1 MRNGETKNYKG
12 CEIKKISGKEFIV
25 GGFITKFATYYEAKE
40 AIDAADAE
48 EKALAEVDNYVNEVL
63 GGYC

>member
-1 MRNGETKNYKG
+1 MRNGEIKNYKG
-12 CEIKKISGKEFIV
+12 CTIKKISGKEFMV
-25 GGFITKFATYYEAKE
+25 CGFLTSFASYYEAKE

-48 EKALAEVDNYVNEVL
+48 EKALAEIDDYVNGVL

>member
-1 MRNGETKNYKG
+1 MKNGEAKNYKG
-12 CEIKKISGKEFIV
+12 CEIKKISGKRFVV
-25 GGFITKFATYYEAKE
+25 GGFMTRFSTYYEAKE

-48 EKALAEVDNYVNEVL
+48 EKALARIDNYVNKVL

>member
-1 MRNGETKNYKG
+1 MTNGEIKIYKG
-12 CEIKKISGKEFIV
+12 CNIKRISGSKFVV
-25 GGFITKFATYYEAKE
+25 GGFMTIFSTYYEAKE

-48 EKALAEVDNYVNEVL
+48 EKALAEIDNYVKNVL